1 MQLSLYSFIILA
13 ALAIPVS
20 AAFLK
25 LINTCL
31 TKHAGMMFADEGIV
45 HPNISIGLPTLWCTV
60 WIALMLAYVK
70 SIAPAAF
77 FFNSLFLLGLLF
89 ITYIDIKYQ
98 YIFDKV
104 VLFMAAIAILATP
117 YIGYSIWERLLGVLA
132 GGLIMFI
139 IAVCARGM
147 LGGGDIKMVAMLG
160 LWQGVYAL
168 PSFLFISFTS
178 AALFAILAIIMQ
190 KKTMRDT
197 IAFGPYLA
205 LGAFIYWLGIFR
217 LS

>member
-1 MQLSLYSFIILA
+1 MKLSPYSFIILA
-13 ALAIPVS
+13 VLALPVS
-20 AAFLK
+20 TAFLK
-25 LINTCL
+25 LINSCL
-31 TKHAGMMFADEGIV
+31 NKHAEMMFADEGIEQ
-45 HPNISIGLPTLWCTV
+45 PNINIGHPALWCTI
-60 WIALMLAYVK
+60 WIALLIAYIK
-70 SIAPAAF
+70 SITLGAF

-98 YIFDKV
+98 YIFDNV
-104 VLFMAAIAILATP
+104 VLSLSVIALLATP
-117 YIGYSIWERLLGVLA
+117 YIDYSIWERVLGVLA

-178 AALFAILAIIMQ
+178 AALFAIIAIIAR

-205 LGAFIYWLGIFR
+205 LGSFIYWLGILR
-217 LS
+217 